1 MLFAARRLL
10 KKFSQSKLFLFLA
23 ILLITALFFS
33 IRPASAGALNH
44 LVITEIQIAGQ
55 NNVDDE
61 FIELY
66 NPTNQAIDLT
76 GYFIKKRTKTGVN
89 EDPLVVSAR
98 FSGWVIGSQRYL
110 LLTRQDKYQGQVS
123 SDIFWPSS
131 YNLSSGNTIIL
142 YNKSSVLVDKVGWG
156 QAQDFEGA
164 VALEPDLAAGKSLER
179 KKDNDFYLDT
189 DNNSQ
194 DFFIQNNPNPQ
205 NFSYQPS
212 LPPPAGPVCGNTIC
226 ETGENSTNCLADCP
240 INISTSIC
248 GNGILETNE
257 ICDDG
262 NTIDNDGCSALCQIE
277 QSIQNPPPF
286 HVQPG
291 DVVINEIFPEPDTQ
305 KGETEWIEL
314 YNRAKYSLDLNDWTI
329 EDNSQR
335 PKTLSGLSIPTHDF
349 LLLTKGE
356 HFSFTLNNGGDIL
369 VLKKGGV
376 VVDQVVYGDFEDGS
390 VADNAPRPGLSK
402 SIGRNTGKTDT
413 DNDKKDFFITEK
425 PTPRE
430 NNILQSLVYLA
441 DPDNK
446 GEEWTNKQAS
456 GYKVFISE
464 IFPNSS
470 GQDKDKEWLE
480 IYNKGD
486 EPVNL
491 ANWQLIGG
499 LNYSKKY
506 TFPENSK
513 ILAKSYLVLKD
524 SDLKFTLRN
533 KSENILLID
542 GQGRTIDKISYQD
555 APEEMSLV
563 RNSDGEIMWSATP
576 TPGKENLFINPDD
589 LDEEETEGT
598 DGQSI
603 KNPTILD
610 YKQEELISGD
620 YKYVETAEFRDL
632 KDGSRAE
639 ARGIVIAQPG
649 ILNSQTFYINGLAI
663 YSYYKN
669 FPKLEIGDEI
679 SVRGVKSTYSGAPR
693 LKISEATDIKIL
705 GRQKKVSPVDLNN
718 NEIDESL
725 LGRLVKIL
733 GMVIERTG
741 NNLYLATED
750 SEILVDLSL
759 LKNLKKSLIKEKG
772 EIVATGI
779 LMSRGGDLLVKPF
792 NEKQLEIKDEKQLEL
807 EVEPFLNLN
816 SKQSD
821 LSLSDSELSSEQSG
835 TYSNNRKTAKYLTF
849 SAASLALVSLFVFL
863 LRFKLF

>member
-1 MLFAARRLL
+1 
-10 KKFSQSKLFLFLA
+10 FLFLT
-23 ILLITALFFS
+23 ILLIVALFFS

-44 LVITEIQIAGQ
+44 LVITEIQSAGQ
-55 NNVDDE
+55 ISVDDE

-76 GYFIKKRTKTGVN
+76 GYILKKKTNSGN
-89 EDPLVVSAR
+89 ENTLVAASR
-98 FSGWVIGSQRYL
+98 FSGKTIASQRYL
-110 LLTRQDKYQGQVS
+110 LLARQDKYQGQILP
-123 SDIFWPSS
+123 DIFWPSS
-131 YNLSSGNTIIL
+131 YNLSPDNTLLLYDASGGII
-142 YNKSSVLVDKVGWG
+142 DKVGWG
-156 QAQDFEGA
+156 SAVDFEGSA
-164 VALEPDLAAGKSLER
+164 ISNSETGKSLER
-179 KKDNDFYLDT
+179 RKDNNNFYLDT
-189 DNNSQ
+189 DNNNQ

-205 NFSYQPS
+205 NSSYQPS
-212 LPPPAGPVCGNTIC
+212 TAPSGPV
-226 ETGENSTNCLADCP
+226 
-240 INISTSIC
+240 C
-248 GNGILETNE
+248 GNGILEANE
-257 ICDDG
+257 ACDDG
-262 NTIDNDGCSALCQIE
+262 NMANNDGCSAFCQVE
-277 QSIQNPPPF
+277 QSSGGGEENNPAPVIKITPEPLYQ
-286 HVQPG
+286 VQPS
-291 DVVINEIFPEPDTQ
+291 DVVINEIFPEPDAQ

-314 YNRAKYSLDLNDWTI
+314 YNHTKHSFDLADWII
-329 EDNSQR
+329 EDNTQR
-335 PKTLSGLSIPTHDF
+335 PQSLAGLTIPAYNF
-349 LLLTKGE
+349 LLITKGE
-356 HFSFTLNNGGDIL
+356 HFNFTLNNGGDIL
-369 VLKKGGV
+369 ILKKANNII
-376 VVDQVVYGDFEDGS
+376 DQIAYGDFEDGN
-390 VADNAPRPGLSK
+390 VANNAPRPGLSK

-413 DNDKKDFFITEK
+413 NDDKKDFFITEK

-430 NNILQSLVYLA
+430 NNILQSLIYLA
-441 DPDNK
+441 DPDSR
-446 GEEWTNKQAS
+446 GEEGANEQAS
-456 GYKVFISE
+456 SYKIFISE

-513 ILAKSYLVLKD
+513 ILAKTYLVLKD

-589 LDEEETEGT
+589 IDEEETEGT

-603 KNPTILD
+603 KNPTTLD
-610 YKQEELISGD
+610 HKQEELISGD
-620 YKYVETAEFRDL
+620 YKYMETAEFRDL
-632 KDGSRAE
+632 KNGSRAE

-693 LKISEATDIKIL
+693 LKISASADIKIL
-705 GRQKKVSPVDLNN
+705 SRQKKVPPIDLNDQ
-718 NEIDESL
+718 EADESL
-725 LGRLVKIL
+725 LGRLVKIS
-733 GMVIERTG
+733 GMVVERTS

-759 LKNLKKSLIKEKG
+759 LKNLKKSLIKEKR
-772 EIVATGI
+772 EITATGI

-792 NEKQLEIKDEKQLEL
+792 DEKQLEIKDEKQLEL
-807 EVEPFLNLN
+807 EVEPLLNLN
-816 SKQSD
+816 SKQGD
-821 LSLSDSELSSEQSG
+821 LSLSDSEPSSEQSG
-835 TYSNNRKTAKYLTF
+835 TYSNNRKTTKYLTF
-849 SAASLALVSLFVFL
+849 SAASLVLVSLLVFL